1 VSVLPKIKIDKHMKY
16 NVLNKDEERI
26 IEGRGTEAPFSGE
39 YCDFKEDGTFL
50 CKRCNAILYK
60 SVDKFD
66 SRCGWPSFDDAVEGA
81 VEKRPDPDGRRTEI
95 VCGTCEA
102 HLGHVFNGEGFTS
115 KNVRHCVNSLSISFE
130 GK

>member
-1 VSVLPKIKIDKHMKY
+1 V
-16 NVLNKDEERI
+16 
-26 IEGRGTEAPFSGE
+26 GRGTEAPFSGD

-50 CKRCNAILYK
+50 CKRCDAVLYK

-95 VCGTCEA
+95 VCSKCEG
-102 HLGHVFNGEGFTS
+102 HLGHVFTGEEFTPN
-115 KNVRHCVNSLSISFE
+115 NVRHCVNSLSISFQE
-130 GK
+130 KTDDQ